1 MRGNEVNLLQGH
13 SDRMKTS
20 DINEILKVFCKN
32 QDYRAI
38 LIDGKWGIGKTY
50 EFKKYFDSL
59 KKKDKKRIYYFT
71 IFGTETIDELNTSIF
86 KKIHPIWSFIK
97 VGYKTI
103 SKSVDAIAT
112 FKNSS
117 LNVVANLDYLL
128 DQSKPK
134 NIKKDTILIF
144 DDLERLSNNNLA
156 LFLGLLYKLN
166 LQGARI
172 ICFISSEKLKD
183 KEHVFEEYK
192 EKIFDAIYRIEEPSL
207 DVFDTTFDI
216 ISDNDQ
222 RRYLLTKCQNN
233 IRILK
238 KSYLLFDRITQHV
251 GEPKNWIIDKYF
263 VIIACCYVVQIVLS
277 TQENKIEIDANNFS
291 HFSKVEEFGKDIA
304 QNFITLIKNE
314 KFDTAENMIPG
325 LINCILRIYLFDN
338 YESLKHSLLK
348 EKEKETPLLSRSFFI
363 LSDKDKDDFVSLF
376 FEKIANPNV
385 KYDKNDL
392 QILGDIIRY
401 YSKDIDEVAI
411 QKFVEKYFDNCDK
424 TKELQFS
431 ELVYWLIGLKDV
443 SHGLEISRIDKVIS
457 IVKEKLKQLQ
467 NRYQTDAL
475 LGALKNKEYL
485 FLDDFINR
493 FDFLKK
499 WVLIEAVKEALINNK
514 FYLPDLS
521 KTITENEWHFAHE
534 ISSIVHLLQLD
545 DPFIE
550 YAKELV
556 KKNNSF
562 SLKDRLEALIQYK
575 LYRTIDLSK

>member
-1 MRGNEVNLLQGH
+1 
-13 SDRMKTS
+13 MKTS

-86 KKIHPIWSFIK
+86 KKIHPIWSFIR

-117 LNVVANLDYLL
+117 LNIVANLDYLL

-134 NIKKDTILIF
+134 NIIKDTILIF
-144 DDLERLSNNNLA
+144 DDIERLSNNNLA

-192 EKIFDAIYRIEEPSL
+192 EKIFDAIYKIEEPSL

-222 RRYLLTKCQNN
+222 RRYLLKKCQNN

-238 KSYLLFDRITQHV
+238 KSCLLFNRITQHV

-277 TQENKIEIDANNFS
+277 SQENKIEIDANNFS
-291 HFSKVEEFGKDIA
+291 HFSKVEKFGKDIA
-304 QNFITLIKNE
+304 QNFITLIKHE
-314 KFDTAENMIPG
+314 KLDTAENMIPG
-325 LINCILRIYLFDN
+325 LINCILSIYLFDD
-338 YESLKHSLLK
+338 YESLKHSFL
-348 EKEKETPLLSRSFFI
+348 KEKETPLLSRPFFL
-363 LSDKDKDDFVSLF
+363 LSDKDKEVYASSF
-376 FEKIANPNV
+376 FKRIAKSDT

-401 YSKDIDEVAI
+401 YSKDIDEVATK
-411 QKFVEKYFDNCDK
+411 KFVEKYFNNCDK
-424 TKELQFS
+424 TKELRFS
-431 ELVYWLIGLKDV
+431 ELTSWLIDLKDV

-457 IVKEKLKQLQ
+457 IVDEKLKQLQ

-475 LGALKNKEYL
+475 LDAFKNKDYL

-499 WVLIEAVKEALINNK
+499 WVLLGDVKAALINNR
-514 FYLPDLS
+514 FYLPDLA
-521 KTITENEWHFAHE
+521 KTISENEWHFAHE

-545 DPFIE
+545 DQFIE

-556 KKNNSF
+556 KNDDSF

-575 LYRTIDLSK
+575 LYRDIDLSK